1 MNTKP
6 SNVSL
11 AVFFVFFF
19 SFKGERKYLRGQVKE
34 IF

>member
-11 AVFFVFFF
+11 AVFF